1 MDPLK
6 KKCSTHITKIFL
18 EESPLQ
24 STSPTNKLVLEQVM
38 ISIVNG
44 PKPLMK
50 ARAANYGL
58 KLNYLPD

>member
-6 KKCSTHITKIFL
+6 KKCSTHVTKIFL

-24 STSPTNKLVLEQVM
+24 PTSPTNLCGLEQVM
-38 ISIVNG
+38 VSIVNE

-50 ARAANYGL
+50 ATAANYGL
-58 KLNYLPD
+58 K